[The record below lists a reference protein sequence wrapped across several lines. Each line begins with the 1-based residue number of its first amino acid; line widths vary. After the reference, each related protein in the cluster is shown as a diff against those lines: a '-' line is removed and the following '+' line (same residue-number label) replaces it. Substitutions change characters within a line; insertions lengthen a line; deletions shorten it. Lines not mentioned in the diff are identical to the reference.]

1 MTIWVGKDEA
11 EGIPVQDRK
20 DVDPPPHWR
29 LEAIAAT
36 ERPRSLVVGPDRTRA
51 VFIQDRDT
59 SDVWT
64 LELRAGATPE
74 RVTSGRDPMPYWE
87 DTAPRLS
94 PDGTQVAYADG
105 DHVCLVAAA
114 GGPPRKLLEAGEPV
128 WLDDA
133 TLLVSIERERTSRLA
148 VVDVTDPWPRR
159 LATAHGELETHGD
172 EWDAAVSPDRSEVA
186 YVFGP
191 RADLNRSE
199 IRVVA
204 LADGAVRAVTG
215 TPRMQDRAPAWSPD
229 GATLAYVSERSG
241 WWALHTVGAD
251 GAGERQLTDAEA
263 DHGEPAWHPDGDR
276 IAVTRGARNRLGL
289 AVVDAASGARD
300 RGGARRRAR
309 RAAVDRR
316 RRDRRHLRGP
326 RDPTAAAARH
336 AGRGAAAAPHPVPAR
351 RTQRAARRPGGRR
364 LHVA

>member
-1 MTIWVGKDEA
+1 M
-11 EGIPVQDRK
+11 
-20 DVDPPPHWR
+20 
-29 LEAIAAT
+29 
-36 ERPRSLVVGPDRTRA
+36 
-51 VFIQDRDT
+51 
-59 SDVWT
+59 
-64 LELRAGATPE
+64 
-74 RVTSGRDPMPYWE
+74 
-87 DTAPRLS
+87 
-94 PDGTQVAYADG
+94 
-105 DHVCLVAAA
+105 
-114 GGPPRKLLEAGEPV
+114 
-128 WLDDA
+128 
-133 TLLVSIERERTSRLA
+133 
-148 VVDVTDPWPRR
+148 VDVTDPWPRR

-204 LADGAVRAVTG
+204 LADGAARAVTG

-289 AVVDAASGARD
+289 AVVDAASGAVTEVAP
-300 RGGARRRAR
+300 GGVHGAPQWTADG
-309 RAAVDRR
+309 AIA
-316 RRDRRHLRGP
+316 RHLRGP
-326 RDPTAAAARH
+326 RDPPAAAARH